1 GAREANRRGGVNAAR
16 ALCVAGAGLA
26 AAACAAALA
35 GPWTTGMNPTAHVY
49 PASVW
54 ILAIWVAVHGGVGI
68 IMQLSCLARSLA
80 GRLTPRHDMELHN
93 VALYWHFML
102 VTALITFAVIGLFP
116 EAL

>member
-1 GAREANRRGGVNAAR
+1 RRGGINAAR
-16 ALCVAGAGLA
+16 MLCLAGAVLA

-35 GPWTTGMNPTAHVY
+35 GPWLTGMDPTAHVY
-49 PASVW
+49 PAIVW
-54 ILAIWVAVHGGVGI
+54 VLAIWTAMHGGVGI
-68 IMQLSCLARSLA
+68 IMQLYCLARSLA
-80 GRLTPRHDMELHN
+80 GRLTAQHDMELHN